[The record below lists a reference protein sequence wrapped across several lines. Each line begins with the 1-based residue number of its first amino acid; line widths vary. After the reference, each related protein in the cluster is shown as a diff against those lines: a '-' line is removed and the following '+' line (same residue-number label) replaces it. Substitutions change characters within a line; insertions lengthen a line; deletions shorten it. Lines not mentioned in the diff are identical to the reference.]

1 MLQATTPTLSL
12 RLSHRKIPTI
22 LSTGLNGRKIFTLPF
37 SVLVLPFL
45 LLVSYVSLS
54 TCADFQG
61 PLLAAG
67 TVVISIELGV
77 SIPAVAQ
84 LGGYQLLVVGATGP
98 FVCALSRKFGK
109 RPVFLFSGMMGIIG
123 TIIGGCANDYH
134 LLLVGRIVQGFATSA
149 FESIVV
155 TVIGDMYF
163 VHERGIRISLLN
175 FVLGAIS
182 NLVSVITG
190 PITTNLGWKYCFWIL
205 LPFCSVQFILMVMFC
220 PETSY
225 LRDRLY
231 DLDTNVNENFEQH
244 EHSSHTG
251 SDNDEETAVR
261 TRTGVSTTRSVP
273 PRKSF
278 IKRLAPVTGV
288 YNEDNL
294 FRLVAAPFLS
304 LANIAA
310 LWVIVMS
317 GLIVAWYV
325 GVSFIMAQ
333 WFSPPPY
340 LYTAAGVGYLS
351 VGPAIGGLLAAIFMS
366 VISDP
371 IIKFC
376 TNRNKG
382 IYEPEFRLLPMVFC
396 LVFTVL
402 GLALYGYGLQ
412 EFWNPPVTAVVHGV
426 MLFGILIGAIASSAY
441 ILDAYRDLSNEVF
454 IMAMAFKNFF
464 FYGMSYYV
472 NNWIATGGPMQM
484 FGVFAGISA
493 FVILLGVPVYVWGKR
508 YRSFW
513 SRHNVMRYAGLK
525 SHAEALGGH

>member
-1 MLQATTPTLSL
+1 M
-12 RLSHRKIPTI
+12 
-22 LSTGLNGRKIFTLPF
+22 
-37 SVLVLPFL
+37 
-45 LLVSYVSLS
+45 
-54 TCADFQG
+54 
-61 PLLAAG
+61 LAAG

-163 VHERGIRISLLN
+163 VHERGFRISLLN

-205 LPFCSVQFILMVMFC
+205 LPFCCVQYILMILFC
-220 PETSY
+220 PESSY
-225 LRDRLY
+225 NRAAIY
-231 DLDTNVNENFEQH
+231 DLDTNVDENFEQLAAM
-244 EHSSHTG
+244 EHKYVKRETASEG
-251 SDNDEETAVR
+251 SDDMEA
-261 TRTGVSTTRSVP
+261 TRVQTGVSSRSVP

-278 IKRLAPVTGV
+278 IRRLAPASGV
-288 YNEDNL
+288 YSEDNL
-294 FRLVAAPFLS
+294 IRLVMAPFLALS
-304 LANIAA
+304 NIAA
-310 LWVIVMS
+310 FWVIVMS

-340 LYTAAGVGYLS
+340 NYTAADVGYLS
-351 VGPAIGGLLAAIFMS
+351 VGPAVGGLLASLFMS
-366 VISDP
+366 TISDP
-371 IIKFC
+371 LIKFC
-376 TNRNKG
+376 VKRNKG
-382 IYEPEFRLLPMVFC
+382 IYEPEFRLFPMIFC

-412 EFWNPPVTAVVHGV
+412 QYWDPPVTAVIHAI

-441 ILDAYRDLSNEVF
+441 ILDAFRDLSNEVF

-472 NNWIATGGPMQM
+472 NNWIVVGGPLQM
-484 FGVFAGISA
+484 FGVMAGISA
-493 FVILLGVPVYVWGKR
+493 FVILLGLPMYIWGKR

-513 SRHNVMRYAGLK
+513 ARHNLMRYAGLK
-525 SHAEALGGH
+525 SHAEAVGGH

>member
-1 MLQATTPTLSL
+1 
-12 RLSHRKIPTI
+12 
-22 LSTGLNGRKIFTLPF
+22 
-37 SVLVLPFL
+37 
-45 LLVSYVSLS
+45 
-54 TCADFQG
+54 
-61 PLLAAG
+61 
-67 TVVISIELGV
+67 VVISIELGV

-98 FVCALSRKFGK
+98 FVCAISRKYGK

-175 FVLGAIS
+175 FILGAIS

-205 LPFCSVQFILMVMFC
+205 LPFCCVQFILMILFC
-220 PETSY
+220 PESSY
-225 LRDRLY
+225 NRDALY
-231 DLDTNVNENFEQH
+231 DLDTNVDENFEKLAAL
-244 EHSSHTG
+244 EHKYIKHDPDTG
-251 SDNDEETAVR
+251 EVSEESVARV
-261 TRTGVSTTRSVP
+261 RTGVSTRSIP
-273 PRKSF
+273 TRKSF
-278 IKRLAPVTGV
+278 FRRLAPAGGI
-288 YNEDNL
+288 YSPDNL
-294 FRLVAAPFLS
+294 IRLVIAPFIALS
-304 LANIAA
+304 NIAA

-340 LYTAAGVGYLS
+340 NYTAADVGYLS
-351 VGPAIGGLLAAIFMS
+351 VGPAVGGLLASLFMS
-366 VISDP
+366 AVSDP

-376 TNRNKG
+376 VRGNKG
-382 IYEPEFRLLPMVFC
+382 IYEPEFRLFPMVFS

-402 GLALYGYGLQ
+402 GLSLYGYGLAQ
-412 EFWNPPVTAVVHGV
+412 FWAPPLTAIVHGV
-426 MLFGILIGAIASSAY
+426 MLFGILVGAIASSAY
-441 ILDAYRDLSNEVF
+441 ILDGFRDLSNEVF

-472 NNWIATGGPMQM
+472 NNWIVTGGPMQM

-493 FVILLGVPVYVWGKR
+493 FIILLGVPMYIFGKR

-513 SRHNVMRYAGLK
+513 SRHNLMRLAGLK
-525 SHAEALGGH
+525 SHAEAVAAH

>member
-1 MLQATTPTLSL
+1 M
-12 RLSHRKIPTI
+12 
-22 LSTGLNGRKIFTLPF
+22 
-37 SVLVLPFL
+37 
-45 LLVSYVSLS
+45 
-54 TCADFQG
+54 
-61 PLLAAG
+61 
-67 TVVISIELGV
+67 
-77 SIPAVAQ
+77 SIPKVAQ

-98 FVCALSRKFGK
+98 FVCAISRKYGK

-155 TVIGDMYF
+155 TVIGDMCF
-163 VHERGIRISLLN
+163 VHERGFRISLLN

-190 PITTNLGWKYCFWIL
+190 PITTNLGWRYCFWIL
-205 LPFCSVQFILMVMFC
+205 LPFCCVQWILMILFC
-220 PETSY
+220 PESSY
-225 LRDRLY
+225 NRNPLY
-231 DLDTNVNENFEQH
+231 DLDTNVDENYEGLAALEKKYVTPSDVEQGPTNGKENNEEVAARVPTTKSTH
-244 EHSSHTG
+244 
-251 SDNDEETAVR
+251 
-261 TRTGVSTTRSVP
+261 GVPSK
-273 PRKSF
+273 RKSF
-278 IKRLAPVTGV
+278 FKRLAPAGGV

-294 FRLVAAPFLS
+294 IRLVIAPFLS
-304 LANIAA
+304 LLNIAA

-340 LYTAAGVGYLS
+340 LYTAANVGYLS
-351 VGPAIGGLLAAIFMS
+351 VGPAIGGLCASIFMS
-366 VISDP
+366 VTSDP

-376 TNRNKG
+376 VKRNGG
-382 IYEPEFRLLPMVFC
+382 IYEPEFRLFPMIIS
-396 LVFTVL
+396 LIFTVL
-402 GLALYGYGLQ
+402 GLALYGYGLEQ
-412 EFWNPPVTAVVHGV
+412 FWNPPLTAIVHAV

-441 ILDAYRDLSNEVF
+441 ILDAFRGISNEVF
-454 IMAMAFKNFF
+454 IMSMAFKNFF

-484 FGVFAGISA
+484 FGSFAGISA
-493 FVILLGVPVYVWGKR
+493 FVILLGVPMYIWGKR

-513 SRHNVMRYAGLK
+513 SRHNSMRLVGLK
-525 SHAEALGGH
+525 SHAEAVGGH

>member
-1 MLQATTPTLSL
+1 M
-12 RLSHRKIPTI
+12 
-22 LSTGLNGRKIFTLPF
+22 
-37 SVLVLPFL
+37 
-45 LLVSYVSLS
+45 
-54 TCADFQG
+54 
-61 PLLAAG
+61 LAAG
-67 TVVISIELGV
+67 TVVISVELGV

-98 FVCALSRKFGK
+98 FVCALSRKYGK

-205 LPFCSVQFILMVMFC
+205 LPFCCVQWILMILFC
-220 PETSY
+220 PESSY
-225 LRDRLY
+225 NRNALY
-231 DLDTNVNENFEQH
+231 DLDTNVDENFEQLAAL
-244 EHSSHTG
+244 EKRFGLKSEGVEQG
-251 SDNDEETAVR
+251 SNSGSENGDEPATR
-261 TRTGVSTTRSVP
+261 IRTTQSTRTVP
-273 PRKSF
+273 TKRKSF
-278 IKRLAPVTGV
+278 AKRLAPAGGI

-294 FRLVAAPFLS
+294 LRLIIAPFLA
-304 LANIAA
+304 LLNVAA

-340 LYTAAGVGYLS
+340 LYSAADVGYLS
-351 VGPAIGGLLAAIFMS
+351 VGPAIGGLCASIFMS
-366 VISDP
+366 VTSDP

-376 TNRNKG
+376 VKRNKG
-382 IYEPEFRLLPMVFC
+382 IYEPEFRLFPMVLC
-396 LVFTVL
+396 LIFTVL
-402 GLALYGYGLQ
+402 GLTLYGYGLQ
-412 EFWNPPVTAVVHGV
+412 QYWNPPLTAIVHAV
-426 MLFGILIGAIASSAY
+426 MLFGILIGAISSSAY
-441 ILDAYRDLSNEVF
+441 ILDGFRDLSNEVF

-472 NNWIATGGPMQM
+472 NNWIVTGGPMQM
-484 FGVFAGISA
+484 FGTFAGISA
-493 FVILLGVPVYVWGKR
+493 FVILLGLPMYVYGKR

-513 SRHNVMRYAGLK
+513 SRHNLMRLAGLK
-525 SHAEALGGH
+525 SHGEAVGGH

>member
-1 MLQATTPTLSL
+1 
-12 RLSHRKIPTI
+12 
-22 LSTGLNGRKIFTLPF
+22 
-37 SVLVLPFL
+37 
-45 LLVSYVSLS
+45 
-54 TCADFQG
+54 
-61 PLLAAG
+61 
-67 TVVISIELGV
+67 LGV

-98 FVCALSRKFGK
+98 FVCAISRKFGK
-109 RPVFLFSGMMGIIG
+109 RPVFLFSGTMGIIG

-134 LLLVGRIVQGFATSA
+134 MLLVGRIVQGFATSA

-205 LPFCSVQFILMVMFC
+205 LPFCCVQYVLMILFC

-225 LRDRLY
+225 NRDAIY
-231 DLDTNVNENFEQH
+231 DLDTNVDENFEQLAALEKKYVRH
-244 EHSSHTG
+244 NQSSNPSSEDGEVVDPTV
-251 SDNDEETAVR
+251 EPTATR
-261 TRTGVSTTRSVP
+261 TRTGMSTRSVP

-278 IKRLAPVTGV
+278 FSRLAPAGGV
-288 YNEDNL
+288 YSEDNL
-294 FRLVAAPFLS
+294 IRLVMAPFLA
-304 LANIAA
+304 LTNIAA

-340 LYTAAGVGYLS
+340 LYSAAQVGYLS
-351 VGPAIGGLLAAIFMS
+351 VGPAVGGLCASIFMS
-366 VISDP
+366 TISDP

-382 IYEPEFRLLPMVFC
+382 IYEPEFRLFPMLFC
-396 LVFTVL
+396 LIFTVL

-412 EFWNPPVTAVVHGV
+412 EYWNPPVTAVVHAV

-441 ILDAYRDLSNEVF
+441 ILDGFRDLSNEVF

-472 NNWIATGGPMQM
+472 NNWIVVGGPMQM
-484 FGVFAGISA
+484 FGVMAGISA
-493 FVILLGVPVYVWGKR
+493 FIILLVVPLYIWGKR

-513 SRHNVMRYAGLK
+513 SRHNLMRLAGLK

>member
-1 MLQATTPTLSL
+1 M
-12 RLSHRKIPTI
+12 
-22 LSTGLNGRKIFTLPF
+22 
-37 SVLVLPFL
+37 
-45 LLVSYVSLS
+45 
-54 TCADFQG
+54 
-61 PLLAAG
+61 LAAG

-98 FVCALSRKFGK
+98 FVCALSRKYGK

-134 LLLVGRIVQGFATSA
+134 LLLVGRIIQGFATSA

-205 LPFCSVQFILMVMFC
+205 LPFCCVQFILMILFC
-220 PETSY
+220 PESSY
-225 LRDRLY
+225 NRDALY
-231 DLDTNVNENFEQH
+231 DLDTNVDENFEQLAALEKKYVKH
-244 EHSSHTG
+244 EG
-251 SDNDEETAVR
+251 ENDEVVDEGAAR
-261 TRTGVSTTRSVP
+261 THTGVSTTRSVP
-273 PRKSF
+273 ARKSF
-278 IKRLAPVTGV
+278 VKRLAPAGGV
-288 YNEDNL
+288 YSEDNL
-294 FRLVAAPFLS
+294 FRLVLAPFLS
-304 LANIAA
+304 LTNIAA
-310 LWVIVMS
+310 LWVIIMS

-340 LYTAAGVGYLS
+340 LYSAADVGYLS
-351 VGPAIGGLLAAIFMS
+351 VGPAVGGLLASIFMS
-366 VISDP
+366 TISDP

-376 TNRNKG
+376 TTRNKG
-382 IYEPEFRLLPMVFC
+382 IYEPEFRLFPMLFC
-396 LVFTVL
+396 LIFTVL
-402 GLALYGYGLQ
+402 GLSLYGYGLQ
-412 EFWNPPVTAVVHGV
+412 EYWNPPVTAVVHAV

-441 ILDAYRDLSNEVF
+441 ILDGYRDLGNEVF

-472 NNWIATGGPMQM
+472 NNWIVTGGPMQM

-493 FVILLGVPVYVWGKR
+493 FVILLAVPLYIWGKR

-513 SRHNVMRYAGLK
+513 TRHNLMRYAGLK
-525 SHAEALGGH
+525 SHAEVVGGH

>member
-1 MLQATTPTLSL
+1 M
-12 RLSHRKIPTI
+12 
-22 LSTGLNGRKIFTLPF
+22 
-37 SVLVLPFL
+37 
-45 LLVSYVSLS
+45 
-54 TCADFQG
+54 
-61 PLLAAG
+61 LAAG

-163 VHERGIRISLLN
+163 VHERGFRISLLN

-205 LPFCSVQFILMVMFC
+205 LPFCCVQFILMILFC
-220 PETSY
+220 PESSY
-225 LRDRLY
+225 NRAAIY
-231 DLDTNVNENFEQH
+231 DLDTNVDENFEQLAAM
-244 EHSSHTG
+244 EHKYVKRETASEG
-251 SDNDEETAVR
+251 SDDTEP
-261 TRTGVSTTRSVP
+261 TRVQTGLSTRSVP
-273 PRKSF
+273 PRKPF
-278 IKRLAPVTGV
+278 IRRLAPAGGI
-288 YNEDNL
+288 YSEDNL
-294 FRLVAAPFLS
+294 IRLVMAPFLALS
-304 LANIAA
+304 NIAA
-310 LWVIVMS
+310 FWVIVMS

-340 LYTAAGVGYLS
+340 NYTAADVGYLS
-351 VGPAIGGLLAAIFMS
+351 VGPAVGGLLASLFMS
-366 VISDP
+366 TISDP
-371 IIKFC
+371 LIKFC
-376 TNRNKG
+376 VKRNKG
-382 IYEPEFRLLPMVFC
+382 IYEPEFRLFPMIFC

-412 EFWNPPVTAVVHGV
+412 QYWNPPVTAVIHAI

-441 ILDAYRDLSNEVF
+441 ILDAFRDLSNEVF

-472 NNWIATGGPMQM
+472 NNWIVVGGPVQM
-484 FGVFAGISA
+484 FGVMAGISA
-493 FVILLGVPVYVWGKR
+493 FVILLGLPMYIWGKR

-513 SRHNVMRYAGLK
+513 ARHNLMRYAGLK
-525 SHAEALGGH
+525 SHAEAVGGH

>member
-1 MLQATTPTLSL
+1 
-12 RLSHRKIPTI
+12 
-22 LSTGLNGRKIFTLPF
+22 
-37 SVLVLPFL
+37 
-45 LLVSYVSLS
+45 
-54 TCADFQG
+54 
-61 PLLAAG
+61 
-67 TVVISIELGV
+67 LGV

-98 FVCALSRKFGK
+98 FVCALSRKYGK

-205 LPFCSVQFILMVMFC
+205 LPFCAFQFILMIFFC
-220 PETSY
+220 PESSY
-225 LRDRLY
+225 NRDALY
-231 DLDTNVNENFEQH
+231 DLDTNVDENFEQLAALEKKYVKH
-244 EHSSHTG
+244 EGENT
-251 SDNDEETAVR
+251 EVLPEAAR

-278 IKRLAPVTGV
+278 VKRLAPAGGI
-288 YNEDNL
+288 YSEDNL
-294 FRLVAAPFLS
+294 FRLVLAPFLA
-304 LANIAA
+304 LGNIAA
-310 LWVIVMS
+310 LWVIIMS

-340 LYTAAGVGYLS
+340 LYSAAAVGYLS
-351 VGPAIGGLLAAIFMS
+351 VGPAIGGLLASVFMS

-376 TNRNKG
+376 TTRNKG
-382 IYEPEFRLLPMVFC
+382 IYEPEFRLLPMLFC
-396 LVFTVL
+396 LIFTVL

-412 EFWNPPVTAVVHGV
+412 EYWNPPVTAVVHAV
-426 MLFGILIGAIASSAY
+426 MLFGILIGAISSSAY
-441 ILDAYRDLSNEVF
+441 ILDGYRDLGNEVF

-472 NNWIATGGPMQM
+472 NNWIVTGGPMQM

-493 FVILLGVPVYVWGKR
+493 FVIILAVPLYVWGKR

-513 SRHNVMRYAGLK
+513 SRHNLMRYAGLK

>member
-1 MLQATTPTLSL
+1 
-12 RLSHRKIPTI
+12 
-22 LSTGLNGRKIFTLPF
+22 
-37 SVLVLPFL
+37 
-45 LLVSYVSLS
+45 
-54 TCADFQG
+54 
-61 PLLAAG
+61 LLAAG

-98 FVCALSRKFGK
+98 FVCALSRKYGK

-134 LLLVGRIVQGFATSA
+134 LLLIGRIVQGFATSA

-205 LPFCSVQFILMVMFC
+205 LPFCCVQWILMILFC
-220 PETSY
+220 PESSY
-225 LRDRLY
+225 NRDHLY
-231 DLDTNVNENFEQH
+231 DLDTNVDENFEQLAALEHKYGGGH
-244 EHSSHTG
+244 EKPDSNGDVENGNEASRI
-251 SDNDEETAVR
+251 R
-261 TRTGVSTTRSVP
+261 TTQSTRSVP
-273 PRKSF
+273 TKRKSF
-278 IKRLAPVTGV
+278 FKRLAPAGRIYSV
-288 YNEDNL
+288 DNL
-294 FRLVAAPFLS
+294 FRLILAPFLA
-304 LANIAA
+304 LGNLAA

-340 LYTAAGVGYLS
+340 LYTAADVGYLS
-351 VGPAIGGLLAAIFMS
+351 VGPAVGGLCASLFMTFT
-366 VISDP
+366 SDP
-371 IIKFC
+371 LVKFV
-376 TNRNKG
+376 TKRNKG
-382 IYEPEFRLLPMVFC
+382 IYEPEFRLYQMIIC

-402 GLALYGYGLQ
+402 GLSLYGYGLQ
-412 EFWNPPVTAVVHGV
+412 QFWAPPITAIVHGL
-426 MLFGILIGAIASSAY
+426 MLFGILVGAIASSAY

-484 FGVFAGISA
+484 FGSFAAISA
-493 FVILLGVPVYVWGKR
+493 FVILMGIPVYIWGKR

-513 SRHNVMRYAGLK
+513 SRHNLMRYAGLK
-525 SHAEALGGH
+525 SHAVAVAAH